1 MTSNGARGLFAR
13 AIVQSGAYALTE
25 APLAT
30 AEAAGESFA
39 TRAGCADQSADCL
52 RALPV
57 SAVLAQENPAGYQP
71 DVDGK
76 VLTESIGTAL
86 AAGRFNRVPLIN
98 GSNLDEWRLFVA
110 LDFDLLG
117 TPVTAASYQNAI
129 QTTLGVPPA
138 VAAVIAA
145 RYPLSGYASPD
156 LALGALGTDAI
167 FACSALRV
175 DAAAAQYVPTYTYEF
190 RDENAPERFL
200 PPVSFPYGA
209 AHASE
214 IQYLFDLVQTPVPG
228 QLSPEQQ
235 QLSTTM
241 LRYWT
246 NVAERSFPSG
256 FSTPPWPRYE
266 SAAPQMRHSTR
277 HARSCEATS
286 PPSIDAHSGAYQA
299 NRWGHTNA
307 QFSVKA
313 VLRR

>member
-1 MTSNGARGLFAR
+1 MTSNDARGLFAR

-86 AAGRFNRVPLIN
+86 AAGRFNRVPLIT

-156 LALGALGTDAI
+156 LALDALGTDAI
-167 FACSALRV
+167 FACPALRV
-175 DAAAAQYVPTYTYEF
+175 DAAAAQYVPTYAYEF
-190 RDENAPERFL
+190 RNENAPERFL

-246 NVAERSFPSG
+246 NFAERSFPSG
-256 FSTPPWPRYE
+256 FSTPPRPRYE
-266 SAAPQMRHSTR
+266 SAAPQMQTFDPPRPQL
-277 HARSCEATS
+277 RSDFAAEHRCAFWGV
-286 PPSIDAHSGAYQA
+286 SG
-299 NRWGHTNA
+299 
-307 QFSVKA
+307 
-313 VLRR
+313 